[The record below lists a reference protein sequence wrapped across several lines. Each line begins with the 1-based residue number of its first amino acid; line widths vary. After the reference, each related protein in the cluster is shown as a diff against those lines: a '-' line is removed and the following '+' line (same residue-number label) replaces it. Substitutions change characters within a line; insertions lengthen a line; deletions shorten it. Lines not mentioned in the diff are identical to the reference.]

1 MSKISEE
8 MLGRYLSSEC
18 TDSELAEIKHWIEE
32 SPENARHLMELERA
46 DALARE
52 GLGRRGLDSETSK
65 AFTRLNRR
73 IFLHDELRQARRRRS
88 WIWGGVAAAAVV
100 GAVVMIMAGFL
111 FREKT
116 EMMTLTAAASPIE
129 ATLPDGTRVWL
140 NKYTSIV
147 YPEDFVDNRYVQL
160 DGEAYF
166 EVTHDKAH
174 PFTVDGQY
182 LDVTVLGT
190 KFTFRSSRGD
200 AFSFVSLDEGS
211 VKVNEE
217 EGDGCVVL
225 KPGQKALYDPKNGLL
240 TVNDA
245 NTALDAVWINNNIP
259 FKNAS
264 IREIAGALEQLYGTK
279 VNVDPRVSTNAT
291 YSGAAMKYDSLDTT
305 LNMLS
310 NTLPISYTIQNGE
323 VWISARE

>member
-8 MLGRYLSSEC
+8 LLGRYLSSEC

-32 SPENARHLMELERA
+32 CPENARLLLELERT

-65 AFTRLNRR
+65 AFTKLNRR
-73 IFLHDELRQARRRRS
+73 IIVHDELRQERRRRS

-100 GAVVMIMAGFL
+100 GLIITVAAGFL
-111 FREKT
+111 FRQKT
-116 EMMTLTAAASPIE
+116 EMVTLTAAANPVE
-129 ATLPDGTRVWL
+129 TTLPDGTRVWL

-147 YPEDFVDNRYVQL
+147 YPEDFMESRYVRL

-166 EVTHDKAH
+166 EVTHDKEH
-174 PFTVDGQY
+174 PFTVDGNY
-182 LDVTVLGT
+182 IDVTVLGT

-211 VKVNEE
+211 VKVKEM
-217 EGDGCVVL
+217 EGDECFVL
-225 KPGQKALYDPKNGLL
+225 KPGQKALYDPKQGLL
-240 TVNDA
+240 TVSDA

-310 NTLPISYTIQNGE
+310 NTLPISYTIHNGE